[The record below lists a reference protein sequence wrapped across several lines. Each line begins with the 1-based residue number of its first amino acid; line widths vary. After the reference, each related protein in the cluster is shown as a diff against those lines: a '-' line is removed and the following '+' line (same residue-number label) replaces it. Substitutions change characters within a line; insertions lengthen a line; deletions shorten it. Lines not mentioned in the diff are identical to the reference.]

1 MEVYPSEKRVSHRYP
16 LKATMRLR
24 VRKSGQTEWSVE
36 SDNLSETGT
45 FFSTDAPLV
54 IGSAVEILLVM
65 PQEISGKPT
74 TEWRCAGHVV
84 RFQPGDTAGGELGVG
99 VEFDYYEILRSK
111 APIPPKAA

>member
-45 FFSTDAPLV
+45 FFSMDAPLV

>member
-1 MEVYPSEKRVSHRYP
+1 MEVHPSEKRVSRRYP
-16 LKATMRLR
+16 LKTAMRLR

-36 SDNLSETGT
+36 SENLSETGT
-45 FFSTDAPLV
+45 LFSTDVPPL
-54 IGSAVEILLVM
+54 IGSAVEILLIM

-111 APIPPKAA
+111 SAYSP

>member
-1 MEVYPSEKRVSHRYP
+1 MQVHPSEKRVSRRYP
-16 LKATMRLR
+16 LKTTTRLR

-36 SDNLSETGT
+36 SENLSETGT

-74 TEWRCAGHVV
+74 TEWRCAVHVV

>member
-74 TEWRCAGHVV
+74 TEWRCAVHVV

>member
-1 MEVYPSEKRVSHRYP
+1 MEVYPSEKRISRRHP
-16 LKATMRLR
+16 LKTAMRLR
-24 VRKSGQTEWSVE
+24 VLKSGQTEWSVE
-36 SDNLSETGT
+36 SENLSETGT
-45 FFSTDAPLV
+45 FFWTDVQLE
-54 IGSAVEILLVM
+54 IGSAVEILLIM

-84 RFQPGDTAGGELGVG
+84 RFQPGDAAGGELGVG

>member
-16 LKATMRLR
+16 LKATMRLH

-45 FFSTDAPLV
+45 FFSADAPLV

-74 TEWRCAGHVV
+74 TEWRCAVHVV

>member
-16 LKATMRLR
+16 LKATMRLH

-45 FFSTDAPLV
+45 FFSMDAPLV

-74 TEWRCAGHVV
+74 TEWRCAVHVV

>member
-1 MEVYPSEKRVSHRYP
+1 MQVHPSEKRVSRRYP
-16 LKATMRLR
+16 LKTTTRLR

-74 TEWRCAGHVV
+74 TEWRCAVHVV